1 MSGQSRP
8 RILHLE
14 RIGDVFL
21 NRLAALGARDLH
33 DLLGYLSNVRG
44 LDQLLGVGVRGAI
57 VDGLNV
63 VAQAVPDMTVQVGL
77 GLAVIPAPGTTG
89 VVPSPQTGADS
100 NFLFVNKRLLTVAQP
115 INPPPPGSFRW
126 DLLEIGPGATEFVD
140 DSQVVDLY
148 DVPGKKFIPTA
159 TPQPV
164 MTHDEGRVFYTPGAA
179 GGTLPA
185 PSPGRVPIAAVLVF
199 AGMTAITQDRVFD
212 LRVFLSELASR
223 GRGDP
228 PSELDVAELA
238 IDAPAGGSPTAAQKF
253 SCHAR
258 AVVRGRACG
267 FSTSAAPLD
276 LALGKDFLDFCD
288 RNTRTRIFTGTAPDW
303 LYAYLVAE
311 DDQGFRL
318 SRTDVPAIGVAP
330 TGNRFSHAGV
340 LVWSHVPPSLA
351 DGGSLAPSAPLAIPE
366 TYATGTVTPG
376 KGHAVCVG
384 CASYGATAFAF
395 LTGVRSYRGQA
406 STVAPA
412 GFFVP
417 VTPVPT
423 AEVMVG
429 STGISAVQIGWPTSA
444 PVGPLAYDA
453 LIVLTALNPVGA
465 GAQRMFLFYEKDPG
479 VPTVDA
485 ARAIV
490 ESSVHTG
497 ASSSRVATVVRGL
510 EAGRMPSER
519 SKRSGVSVICRVAY
533 GSGGGGSGLSTVPA
547 NHAFSIVG
555 WRWPQGPVK
564 A

>member
-1 MSGQSRP
+1 
-8 RILHLE
+8 
-14 RIGDVFL
+14 
-21 NRLAALGARDLH
+21 
-33 DLLGYLSNVRG
+33 
-44 LDQLLGVGVRGAI
+44 
-57 VDGLNV
+57 
-63 VAQAVPDMTVQVGL
+63 
-77 GLAVIPAPGTTG
+77 
-89 VVPSPQTGADS
+89 
-100 NFLFVNKRLLTVAQP
+100 
-115 INPPPPGSFRW
+115 
-126 DLLEIGPGATEFVD
+126 
-140 DSQVVDLY
+140 
-148 DVPGKKFIPTA
+148 
-159 TPQPV
+159 
-164 MTHDEGRVFYTPGAA
+164 
-179 GGTLPA
+179 
-185 PSPGRVPIAAVLVF
+185 VLVF
-199 AGMTAITQDRVFD
+199 GGMTAITQERVFD

-276 LALGKDFLDFCD
+276 FALGRDFLDFCD
-288 RNTRTRIFTGTAPDW
+288 RNTRTRIFTGTAPAW

-318 SRTDVPAIGVAP
+318 SRSDVPAIGVAP

-376 KGHAVCVG
+376 KGRAVCIG

-395 LTGVRSYRGQA
+395 LTGVRSYRGEA

-412 GFFVP
+412 GFALP
-417 VTPVPT
+417 VTPVPM
-423 AEVMVG
+423 AEVMAA
-429 STGISAVQIGWPTSA
+429 STGISSVTMAWPISA

-453 LIVLTALNPVGA
+453 LVVVTAMNPVKP
-465 GAQRMFLFYEKDPG
+465 GAQRQLLVLEKDPG
-479 VPTVDA
+479 VAHVDA
-485 ARAIV
+485 VRAIV
-490 ESSVHTG
+490 ESSVHAG
-497 ASSSRVATVVRGL
+497 ASASRTAIVVRGL
-510 EAGRMPSER
+510 EAGRVPSER
-519 SKRSGVSVICRVAY
+519 TKRSGVEVMCRVSY
-533 GSGGGGSGLSTVPA
+533 GSGPGGSGLSPIAA
-547 NHAFSIVG
+547 NHGFSIIG